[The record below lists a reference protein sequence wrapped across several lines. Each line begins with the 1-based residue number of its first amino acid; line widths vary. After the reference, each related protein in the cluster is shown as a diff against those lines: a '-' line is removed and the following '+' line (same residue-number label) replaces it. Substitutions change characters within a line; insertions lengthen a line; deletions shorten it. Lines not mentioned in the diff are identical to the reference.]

1 MELNN
6 RLNHTDILLLEDDES
21 LRRAVSL
28 KLSREGYTVHAASN
42 IKTAKSLCQEHH
54 ISLIICDIGL
64 PDGSGL
70 DFCTEIHRESDLLLL
85 FLTALDTE
93 ADMIKGYDAGADDY
107 ITKPFSLEVL
117 LSKVNAMMRR
127 RFEIPRAFSIRSGS
141 IELFPEENRA
151 KKNGQFLTLTSNEQK
166 LLSFFMQN
174 PMRILSK
181 NTLLEAIWDIDGN
194 FVDENTLAVNIR
206 RLREKIE
213 EDPSRPALL
222 KNVRGLGY
230 IWERTCEKS

>member
-1 MELNN
+1 MN
-6 RLNHTDILLLEDDES
+6 TDILLLEDDES

-28 KLSREGYTVHAASN
+28 KLSKEGYTVYTAED
-42 IKTAKSLCQEHH
+42 IKTASSFYREHRMP
-54 ISLIICDIGL
+54 LIICDINL

-70 DFCTEIHRESDLLLL
+70 DFCRLIRQEGDALLLL
-85 FLTALDTE
+85 LTAYDTE

-107 ITKPFSLEVL
+107 ITKPFSIPVL
-117 LSKVNAMMRR
+117 VSKVNAMMKR
-127 RFEIPRAFSIRSGS
+127 RFPDEKEHFIRSGS
-141 IELFPEENRA
+141 IELFPDENRA
-151 KKNGQFLTLTSNEQK
+151 KKDGQYLTLTANEQK
-166 LLSFFMQN
+166 LLSYFMEN

-181 NTLLEAIWDIDGN
+181 NQLLSAIWDIDGN

-213 EDPSRPALL
+213 DDPSKPAFL

-230 IWERTCEKS
+230 IWERTCEKI